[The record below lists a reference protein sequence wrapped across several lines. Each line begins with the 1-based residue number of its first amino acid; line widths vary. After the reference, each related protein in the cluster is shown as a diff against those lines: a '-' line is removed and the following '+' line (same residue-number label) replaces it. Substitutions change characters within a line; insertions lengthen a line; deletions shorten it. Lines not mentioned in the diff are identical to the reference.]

1 MVQFLADLSGALA
14 QSGKMSEANKALDE
28 ADNIARP
35 LKNKSAQ
42 TAILGARGDV
52 AFYSGDWKRA
62 EQLYGDELR
71 AASSSERETILNAKI
86 NRAKT
91 ILAEGRSVPVNELH
105 DLVSQADA
113 LGMRKLSIAASIV
126 VAQGMINAK
135 DLTHASEVL
144 ERNLGSSEKM
154 GLRVET
160 IRIHYLLGTGLRLAG
175 QKLESDAQYRQAVRG
190 VAEVRKEPG
199 AEKLLERADLK
210 NLSIYTYLY

>member
-1 MVQFLADLSGALA
+1 
-14 QSGKMSEANKALDE
+14 
-28 ADNIARP
+28 
-35 LKNKSAQ
+35 
-42 TAILGARGDV
+42 V

-71 AASSSERETILNAKI
+71 AASSSERETILTAKI
-86 NRAKT
+86 NRAKA

-113 LGMRKLSIAASIV
+113 LGMRKLSVAASIV

-135 DLTHASEVL
+135 DLAHASEVL

-160 IRIHYLLGTGLRLAG
+160 IRIHYFLGTGLRLAG
-175 QKLESDAQYRQAVRG
+175 QKLDSDAQYRQAVRG